1 MNNRIMLYI
10 LTSFNLTQLYC
21 CNICCK
27 PNLDDST
34 SSSNSGSKRNLKHT
48 HSTRGNLDRG
58 LSHLGLYDNH
68 IDNSLKSYKRGG
80 NGINDLMENNQ
91 KLFEQRML
99 ELDKKYIMNKKIHEE
114 NMRNNDIDHINK
126 MKEMD
131 NANKK
136 AMDKMDIAHKK
147 AMDKLNK
154 EADKI
159 DIAHKK
165 TMDKLKKERII
176 ESFYNDISSLNHRKK
191 NLTNFFIDSLKKKID
206 RYCEFKMLEER
217 LIGYEEIFNKT
228 YESAKLASEYE
239 IKDAIDFISNYDKIP
254 NYKAVYLGEETFKNI
269 NEALYNYKTYLE
281 MHKEDINSFNTEKK
295 KLEGK
300 KAEYLEYKNKLSSEN
315 KEEDDIL
322 NNLKIE
328 CNKLF
333 WSVCNLVEKI
343 SVYNDDAYDFS
354 DKYMKYDM
362 STNDNFNNYIE
373 QK

>member
-34 SSSNSGSKRNLKHT
+34 SSSNSGSKCNLKPT

-58 LSHLGLYDNH
+58 LSHLGLYDNNV
-68 IDNSLKSYKRGG
+68 DNLLKSYKRGG

-91 KLFEQRML
+91 ELYNQRL
-99 ELDKKYIMNKKIHEE
+99 HELNKEYTTNNEMHEKKMRYMYIALN
-114 NMRNNDIDHINK
+114 
-126 MKEMD
+126 KEMD
-131 NANKK
+131 KLNKE
-136 AMDKMDIAHKK
+136 ADEMDIAHKK

-269 NEALYNYKTYLE
+269 NEALSNYENNLE
-281 MHKEDINSFNTEKK
+281 MHKGDINSFNTEKK
-295 KLEGK
+295 KLESK

-315 KEEDDIL
+315 KEEDNNL

-328 CNKLF
+328 CYNLF
-333 WSVCNLVEKI
+333 LSVCGLVQKI
-343 SVYNDDAYDFS
+343 QAYSEAAYYFS
-354 DKYMKYDM
+354 DKYMKAM
-362 STNDNFNNYIE
+362 SNDDNFKNYIK
-373 QK
+373 QNNKNN

>member
-1 MNNRIMLYI
+1 
-10 LTSFNLTQLYC
+10 
-21 CNICCK
+21 
-27 PNLDDST
+27 
-34 SSSNSGSKRNLKHT
+34 
-48 HSTRGNLDRG
+48 
-58 LSHLGLYDNH
+58 
-68 IDNSLKSYKRGG
+68 
-80 NGINDLMENNQ
+80 
-91 KLFEQRML
+91 
-99 ELDKKYIMNKKIHEE
+99 
-114 NMRNNDIDHINK
+114 
-126 MKEMD
+126 
-131 NANKK
+131 
-136 AMDKMDIAHKK
+136 
-147 AMDKLNK
+147 
-154 EADKI
+154 
-159 DIAHKK
+159 
-165 TMDKLKKERII
+165 
-176 ESFYNDISSLNHRKK
+176 
-191 NLTNFFIDSLKKKID
+191 
-206 RYCEFKMLEER
+206 MLEER

-228 YESAKLASEYE
+228 YESAKLVSEYE

-269 NEALYNYKTYLE
+269 NEALSNYENNLKNYE
-281 MHKEDINSFNTEKK
+281 EDINSFNTEKK
-295 KLEGK
+295 KLESK

>member
-1 MNNRIMLYI
+1 MNNRIILYI

-21 CNICCK
+21 CDICCK

-58 LSHLGLYDNH
+58 LPHIDLNDNY
-68 IDNSLKSYKRGG
+68 IDNSLKNYKREE
-80 NGINDLMENNQ
+80 NGINDLMKNDQ

-114 NMRNNDIDHINK
+114 NMRNNNIDHINK

-131 NANKK
+131 NAHIKK
-136 AMDKMDIAHKK
+136 MDKINEENIIQGFYHDISI
-147 AMDKLNK
+147 LN
-154 EADKI
+154 DL
-159 DIAHKK
+159 KK
-165 TMDKLKKERII
+165 TLI
-176 ESFYNDISSLNHRKK
+176 EFYNI
-191 NLTNFFIDSLKKKID
+191 FIKGID
-206 RYCEFKMLEER
+206 RYSYFETIKKNFIK
-217 LIGYEEIFNKT
+217 YEETVAKT
-228 YESAKLASEYE
+228 YKSATLASKYGKKE
-239 IKDAIDFISNYDKIP
+239 AIDFISDYDRTP
-254 NYKAVYLGEETFKNI
+254 NYKAVYLGEEIFKNI
-269 NEALYNYKTYLE
+269 NEALSNYENNLKNYE
-281 MHKEDINSFNTEKK
+281 EDINSFNTEKK
-295 KLEGK
+295 KLESK

>member
-1 MNNRIMLYI
+1 MNNRIILYI

-34 SSSNSGSKRNLKHT
+34 SSSNFGSKRNLKHT

-58 LSHLGLYDNH
+58 LSHLGLYDNNV
-68 IDNSLKSYKRGG
+68 DNLLKSYKRGG
-80 NGINDLMENNQ
+80 NGINALAKNDQELYNQRLHELNKEYTTNNEN
-91 KLFEQRML
+91 
-99 ELDKKYIMNKKIHEE
+99 HEK
-114 NMRNNDIDHINK
+114 NMRYMDI
-126 MKEMD
+126 
-131 NANKK
+131 AYKK
-136 AMDKMDIAHKK
+136 AMDKLNKEADEMDIAHKK

-176 ESFYNDISSLNHRKK
+176 ESFYNDISSLKHRKK

-228 YESAKLASEYE
+228 YESAKLVSEYE

-269 NEALYNYKTYLE
+269 NEALSNYENNLKNYE
-281 MHKEDINSFNTEKK
+281 EDINSFNTEKK
-295 KLEGK
+295 KLESK